1 MVLEL
6 SMESIFAICDI
17 YFVGRLGTDAV
28 AAVGV
33 TEAMLTI
40 VYALAIGLAMST
52 TALVALRIGEKNVDG
67 AVRVAT
73 AAIAVGVIGIPGFL
87 FAEDLLR
94 LMDAP
99 AGVVATGIGYTRINL
114 FCFWCFQ
121 IPLAWGLSGPLGCGP
136 AGVFWSVCLAETVLA
151 GVAVVLFRR
160 GTWKMTRVAAD
171 T

>member
-52 TALVALRIGEKNVDG
+52 TALVARRIGEKNVDG

-136 AGVFWSVCLAETVLA
+136 AGVFGPCVWPKPFSRESPSSSSGA
-151 GVAVVLFRR
+151 GPGR
-160 GTWKMTRVAAD
+160 
-171 T
+171 